1 MRVSSSTQ
9 NVARGG
15 RPGRLR
21 AALRA
26 ALVLGVAAGLS
37 ITLIGPA
44 QAENL
49 NDARDRV
56 RKELTQTNKQIA
68 AEKKALAQA
77 KARLADSRSELAK
90 AQLTLAAAKVKLAE
104 AKAEDTRIAQ
114 ELAQADAEA
123 ATAEQAEEQARANVA
138 EQRKV
143 VANAVRTAYQQ
154 QTPLVGVTIWMGA
167 DSSVELAQRVQWT
180 QTIFGSVQAQ
190 YERLSA
196 AEAELARI
204 SATKQAAQ
212 AKAADHRR
220 QSANALAK
228 VQRLTDE
235 AAGYQA
241 TVTALVAKNK
251 ALQAE
256 AEEEL
261 EQTKAQYE
269 KLQREEAKIAAKLA
283 KDNYNLIN
291 KGGFIRPVN
300 APNGSPFGMRFHPIL
315 HYWRMHWGTDFGAA
329 CGTPIRA
336 MANGKVVSA
345 GWTSSG
351 FGNYTII
358 SYGKMKGAQLASGY
372 AHQSKIVVKAG
383 QYVAQGQI
391 VGYVGTTGLST
402 GCHLHLQIYRNGE
415 RVNPMKYL

>member
-1 MRVSSSTQ
+1 M
-9 NVARGG
+9 
-15 RPGRLR
+15 
-21 AALRA
+21 
-26 ALVLGVAAGLS
+26 LVLGVSAGLS

-104 AKAEDTRIAQ
+104 AKAEDARIAQ

-180 QTIFGSVQAQ
+180 QTIFGSVQSQ

-256 AEEEL
+256 AEKEL